1 MSYLFFDATP
11 NKVFDTYGYGFE
23 GSLGGH
29 LEYLA
34 NEGGTPDF
42 WGSSDSKSR
51 RVAMDEAS
59 KSGLH
64 LYVVDESIYR
74 VVGEVNKPK

>member
-1 MSYLFFDATP
+1 MSFLFFDATP

-34 NEGGTPDF
+34 NEGGTPDCY
-42 WGSSDSKSR
+42 DSTNSESR
-51 RVAMDEAS
+51 TVAMKEAA

-64 LYVVDESIYR
+64 LYVVNESMHR
-74 VVGEVNKPK
+74 VVGEVNKPL